1 MTTRK
6 QTTHSLHVFWA
17 SGVAVALMA
26 SDDDLFGSGPF
37 PRPLFSRRGL
47 EAPSAFSPWRDPE
60 KTQIQALSCW
70 SGAELPAAESPPA
83 RKKLLLRDEAPAAD
97 FSDLGPDITAVI
109 ALSAW
114 LIDRHAPLHA
124 VVCQT
129 WARAAPI
136 AKNELRCLEVAPPR
150 TEVKGSI
157 TPAIDPTN
165 VDPALAVTIS
175 EWLFPSGTGYS
186 PFAVRTTS
194 KRAKIEAS
202 DMIAL
207 LDEKGWLTNFI
218 SDSYLSTLMPELT
231 ESLPPDTARAFLPG
245 FYSTCMIQ
253 RSCLIDYGNVKFV
266 DAAKRVSEIFINYN
280 HGNYHW
286 ALMRLQR
293 SWKRLEIF
301 DGKGIVKKAQG
312 RHVLNCIGLA
322 LQVYFARAR
331 ARARAAPCGI
341 THVFFAQTCSSRV
354 PFCCRR
360 TWAIGKWWRMAR
372 RPARPSKRTPTRVAC
387 SHV

>member
-37 PRPLFSRRGL
+37 QRPLFSRRGL

-114 LIDRHAPLHA
+114 LIDRNAPLHA

-136 AKNELRCLEVAPPR
+136 SKN
-150 TEVKGSI
+150 
-157 TPAIDPTN
+157 
-165 VDPALAVTIS
+165 
-175 EWLFPSGTGYS
+175 
-186 PFAVRTTS
+186 
-194 KRAKIEAS
+194 
-202 DMIAL
+202 
-207 LDEKGWLTNFI
+207 
-218 SDSYLSTLMPELT
+218 
-231 ESLPPDTARAFLPG
+231 
-245 FYSTCMIQ
+245 
-253 RSCLIDYGNVKFV
+253 
-266 DAAKRVSEIFINYN
+266 
-280 HGNYHW
+280 
-286 ALMRLQR
+286 
-293 SWKRLEIF
+293 
-301 DGKGIVKKAQG
+301 
-312 RHVLNCIGLA
+312 
-322 LQVYFARAR
+322 
-331 ARARAAPCGI
+331 
-341 THVFFAQTCSSRV
+341 
-354 PFCCRR
+354 
-360 TWAIGKWWRMAR
+360 
-372 RPARPSKRTPTRVAC
+372 
-387 SHV
+387 